1 MSSNRNTPVP
11 SDRHFE
17 NSRTYIETA
26 KVLANLPD
34 LKPNAFSRRD
44 WIAGTVA
51 SFTALSLD
59 STSWA
64 RNVEAENVK
73 PKFGLV
79 TYLWGK
85 DMDLPTVIQACQ
97 HAGMGG
103 VELRTEHKHAVEP
116 SLSADERTSVRKRFE
131 ESGIELIGYG
141 SNCEFHS
148 DNPEVLAANVAT
160 CKKFIQLMHD
170 CGGSGV
176 KVKPNAFVPNIPEA
190 KTIEQIGKA
199 LNELAE
205 YGQKYG
211 QQIRLEVHGSKTS
224 HLSVIRDIFKV
235 SDHRNAAVC
244 WNSNAEDLAA
254 PGLAANFEMVRD
266 RLGATTHVRELD
278 DKDYP
283 YQDLFNL
290 LIGANYPGWIL
301 LEART
306 DPSDKFAAMK
316 QQREIFDQLV
326 SNAWKQ
332 RKTTT
337 SSSETFESAKRS
349 K

>member
-1 MSSNRNTPVP
+1 MSSIRNPRLLSNRLNPREEIPTHPRNLP
-11 SDRHFE
+11 QNPIHRRE
-17 NSRTYIETA
+17 W
-26 KVLANLPD
+26 LANATLG
-34 LKPNAFSRRD
+34 LSAL
-44 WIAGTVA
+44 AL
-51 SFTALSLD
+51 TANSVLGSSD
-59 STSWA
+59 DKVS
-64 RNVEAENVK
+64 K

-85 DMDLPTVIQACQ
+85 DMDLPTVIKACQ
-97 HAGMGG
+97 HAGMTG

-116 SLSADERTSVRKRFE
+116 SLTPKERLVVRNAFA

-148 DNPEVLAANVAT
+148 DKPDVLAANIAL
-160 CKKFIQLMHD
+160 CKQYIDLMVD

-176 KVKPNAFVPNIPEA
+176 KVKPNGFVPNVPHE

-205 YGQKYG
+205 YGQQRG
-211 QQIRLEVHGSKTS
+211 QQIRVEVHGSKTS
-224 HLSVIRDIFKV
+224 ELHVIRDIFQV
-235 SDHRNAAVC
+235 ADHKNAAVC
-244 WNSNAEDLAA
+244 WNCNSEDLLP
-254 PGLAANFEMVRD
+254 PGLAANFAMVQS

-278 DKDYP
+278 SKDYP
-283 YQDLFNL
+283 YQDLFHL
-290 LIGANYPGWIL
+290 LVGAKYSNWIL

-316 QQREIFDQLV
+316 QQRELFDELV
-326 SNAWKQ
+326 TNAFHHHGFSEAPLQSN
-332 RKTTT
+332 
-337 SSSETFESAKRS
+337 SNSRS